1 MIEILVL
8 LLLTKELGKIAE
20 KKGYKPK
27 KYKGLT
33 IALWFSSEVVFAAVG
48 ILLTEVILAIYF
60 FALVGAVIGA
70 IISIVIVNNL
80 KSLVE
85 PEEGAYIPKVRTMRD
100 SFISYGFIIAI
111 LGTINVAHV
120 SFQTDDIPAIGL
132 LVITLGLANV
142 LYYVLSE
149 RYMKHIH
156 SINFLILGLAGILW
170 FIRDISSI
178 PMLIVD
184 LFVIML
190 GIEQLYCFLKRRS
203 FLLKIDKVE

>member
-33 IALWFSSEVVFAAVG
+33 IALWFSSEVVFAVVG

-120 SFQTDDIPAIGL
+120 SFQTDDIPIIGL

-156 SINFLILGLAGILW
+156 LINFLILGLAGILW

-190 GIEQLYCFLKRRS
+190 GIEQLYCFLKTRS